1 MPVSQT
7 QTFTAPGPDQDIP
20 ISAFAHKSHK
30 FHGYDMEECDW
41 HLFTR
46 WNLGSTQE
54 EESWFV
60 TIQIYDNGQSPE
72 KDIISTGV
80 DNKFIY
86 SAQERATAFQNT
98 VKTLLKYHPE

>member
-1 MPVSQT
+1 MIWRSVT
-7 QTFTAPGPDQDIP
+7 DT
-20 ISAFAHKSHK
+20 
-30 FHGYDMEECDW
+30 CV
-41 HLFTR
+41 
-46 WNLGSTQE
+46 LGET
-54 EESWFV
+54 WAARKRRNHDFL